1 VQIQNGSA
9 STVIIGPQELLIE
22 QMVTGALSAQGAI
35 CWSVP
40 TMWQLV
46 TEIFLTKSL
55 VGTQQQF
62 ILVLMY
68 LSNGAVNLDIV
79 GEYRLSHVAQGQVAQ
94 FAAIMRYVLESTTL
108 RL

>member
-1 VQIQNGSA
+1 
-9 STVIIGPQELLIE
+9 
-22 QMVTGALSAQGAI
+22 MVTDAPSAQGAI
-35 CWSVP
+35 CWSVR

-46 TEIFLTKSL
+46 TEIFFTKL
-55 VGTQQQF
+55 MVGTQQQF

-94 FAAIMRYVLESTTL
+94 FAVIMRYALESTTL
-108 RL
+108 QL